1 MMESTQ
7 RPNVR
12 GKEVL
17 RLLTTHEAL
26 SFGALQ
32 ALMRPAIS
40 ARRLRDV
47 LGRLSK
53 SRLIRQRLFKL
64 NDGSASFYEIAEPFR
79 SEIGIS
85 PIHSSLLTHNDSCSF
100 TASLLMEEFPEAR
113 LFREHCIPRNDEL
126 REAMQYERKTPDSL
140 PDILIALPTTHRTRK
155 AMIAVEIER
164 SKKSTAR
171 MLKKIRKYAFR
182 TRLDGVF
189 YVSEDQAVLEAINAR
204 YRQSTHAE
212 SNRIGHYRDHFLIT
226 GKCPTRQ
233 NLAFM
238 DVSNSAGKP
247 VSLIDW
253 IRTLITVEKDDRRD
267 ATFFEVGPRLT

>member
-1 MMESTQ
+1 MMESAQ

-32 ALMRPAIS
+32 ALMKPAIS
-40 ARRLRDV
+40 TRRLRDV
-47 LGRLSK
+47 LGRLIKTS
-53 SRLIRQRLFKL
+53 LVRQPLF
-64 NDGSASFYEIAEPFR
+64 NQNSGTESFYEISEPFR
-79 SEIGIS
+79 SELGIS

-113 LFREHCIPRNDEL
+113 LFREHSIPRDEDL

-140 PDILIALPTTHRTRK
+140 PDILIALPTTHKTRK
-155 AMIAVEIER
+155 ALIAIEIER
-164 SKKSTAR
+164 SKKSTTR

-189 YVSEDQAVLEAINAR
+189 YVSEDQAVLEAITTR

-233 NLAFM
+233 NLAFKN
-238 DVSNSAGKP
+238 VHNSAGKP
-247 VSLIDW
+247 VSLTDW
-253 IRTLITVEKDDRRD
+253 IRTLINVEKDDRRD
-267 ATFFEVGPRLT
+267 FAF